1 MDKKEIAD
9 LTEKPFEI
17 KTVFSGRAVKFHCD
31 TVVLPNGDKSTREY
45 MEHPGAS
52 AILPVLPDGRII
64 FVRQYR
70 YPVGQETLEIPAGK
84 LTNKGDDPLKR
95 AIAEL
100 EEETG
105 YRASHYEKMMDFWP
119 TSAFSDENLHLY
131 LATGLTSGEKHPD
144 EDEFLNTEIIP
155 FEKAWEMLEKGEI
168 KDIKTIIA
176 LQAWKIR
183 QLRNTEKVFH

>member
-1 MDKKEIAD
+1 MEKREFSD
-9 LTEKPFEI
+9 LTEKLYEK
-17 KTVFSGRAVKFHCD
+17 KTVFSGRAVKFRCD
-31 TVVLPNGDKSTREY
+31 TIILPDGGKSTREF

-52 AILPVLPDGRII
+52 AILPVLPDGRVI

-84 LTNKGDDPLKR
+84 LCGKGDDPLER

-105 YRASHYEKMMDFWP
+105 YKAAKYEKLMDFWP
-119 TSAFSDENLHLY
+119 TSAFSDETLHLY
-131 LATGLTSGEKHPD
+131 LAQGLTPGEEHPD
-144 EDEFLNTEIIP
+144 EDEFINTEIIT
-155 FEKAWEMLEKGEI
+155 FREAWDLLKKGKI

-183 QLRNTEKVFH
+183 QLETGNGK